1 MRDEIITKKDTLGFL
16 IKIVLFFF
24 KGKILIK
31 SPRTQATK
39 KQVKMKEGKK
49 RTATSFKCWGWKDG
63 TTETNQVT
71 CGR

>member
-39 KQVKMKEGKK
+39 KKQVKMKEGKNEQLLHLNV
-49 RTATSFKCWGWKDG
+49 GDG
-63 TTETNQVT
+63 RMERLKQIK
-71 CGR
+71 